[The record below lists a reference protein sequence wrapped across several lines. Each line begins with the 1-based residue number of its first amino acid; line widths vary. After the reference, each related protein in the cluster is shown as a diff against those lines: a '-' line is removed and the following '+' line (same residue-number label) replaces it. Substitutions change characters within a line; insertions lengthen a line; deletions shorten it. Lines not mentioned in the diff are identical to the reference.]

1 MLDELRAVIVDD
13 ESLGRRA
20 IRQQLERH
28 PTVRVV
34 AECENAR
41 EAITAIAE
49 HRADIVFLDIQM
61 PLESG
66 FEVVDAIGDS
76 GRPAVVFVTAYHE
89 HAVRAFDVHAVDY
102 LLKPIDD
109 MRFDE
114 ALHRVH
120 QRLTSPDVT
129 AFARTLH
136 AALRDVSA
144 HERAGFGKGNRISI
158 RDGGKVLFLWAG
170 EIDWLEAEGNYVR
183 VHAGRRKIL
192 ARSTLQR
199 MMETVRDPR
208 FVRVHRSWV
217 VNRDAVSHIE
227 QAGKGLYVLVLR
239 DGSRVESS
247 YYYREGVMQL
257 IGRG

>member
-1 MLDELRAVIVDD
+1 MLDGLRAVIVDD
-13 ESLGRRA
+13 EPLGRRA

-34 AECENAR
+34 AECENTR
-41 EAITAIAE
+41 EAIVAIGE
-49 HRADIVFLDIQM
+49 CRADVVFLDIQM
-61 PLESG
+61 PPGSG
-66 FEVVDAIGDS
+66 FEVVEAIGDRA
-76 GRPAVVFVTAYHE
+76 RPVVVFVTAYDE

-109 MRFDE
+109 ARFDD
-114 ALHRVH
+114 ALQRVR
-120 QRLTSPDVT
+120 QRLTSPD
-129 AFARTLH
+129 AAEIARGLQ
-136 AALRDVSA
+136 AVLRDLSA
-144 HERAGFGKGNRISI
+144 REITGFGKGKRVTI
-158 RDGGKVLFLWAG
+158 RDGRNVLFLWTG

-199 MMETVRDPR
+199 MVETISDPR
-208 FVRVHRSWV
+208 FVRVHRSSV
-217 VNRDAVSHIE
+217 VNSDAVSQIE
-227 QAGKGLYVLVLR
+227 QAGKGLYVLILR

-247 YYYREGVMQL
+247 YHYRDGVTHL

>member
-34 AECENAR
+34 AECETAR
-41 EAITAIAE
+41 DAITAIAE

-61 PLESG
+61 PLDSG
-66 FEVVDAIGDS
+66 FAVVEAIAGS
-76 GRPAVVFVTAYHE
+76 ARPAVVFVTAYDE
-89 HAVRAFDVHAVDY
+89 HAVHAFDVHAVDY
-102 LLKPIDD
+102 LLKPIDEV
-109 MRFDE
+109 RFDE

-120 QRLTSPDVT
+120 QRLISPDVK
-129 AFARTLH
+129 ALSRILH
-136 AALRDVSA
+136 AVVRDLA
-144 HERAGFGKGNRISI
+144 AQERGEFGKGNRISI
-158 RDGGKVLFLWAG
+158 RDGGKVLLLWTDD
-170 EIDWLEAEGNYVR
+170 IDWLEADGNYVR

-208 FVRVHRSWV
+208 FIRVHRSWV